1 MSDTGGAALV
11 PASGAPAEA
20 PATAPAG
27 AVVDRGGRRAGG
39 RAGAAAF
46 VCYLAVALWLSAH
59 DLVFPDAM
67 SRVANGYYVLFSRD
81 PHLAAI
87 GFVWNPLPSLAA
99 IPLLLATPLW
109 SALASRAL
117 AGCLVSALCGACS
130 VALMHRLLG
139 RLGAGPAMRLVLT
152 AVFALHPLVLLGS
165 AAGAS
170 EPMLLVL
177 CLYVAVHLVDWL
189 TGADP
194 WQLVHVGVGAGVAY
208 LVRYEALA
216 AGAAAALLVL
226 LVSWW
231 RSRHRRSAAG
241 LALTDMVLVAAPV
254 AASFGL
260 WALAS
265 KVIVGSWLETFTSQY
280 GNSAQVG
287 TFRESIEGIIGA
299 GTHAHVAYIAT
310 QLANTAPL
318 AVPLV
323 LVALVVALRRR
334 EATPLAPV
342 FVLGSV
348 LAFQALTFL
357 RGMSFGWLRFQ
368 IAAVP
373 LGVAAAG
380 YLAGVLTGRGRPS
393 APRRVLA
400 VMLGVAMVATLPLA
414 WRAERNPSLA
424 REEALAVQVAD
435 GGQYP
440 MERRVAADIAAM
452 GLGRGAVITDVAYSF
467 PIVLSAEDPRVYA
480 ITTDEDFDALL
491 ADPRSNGVS
500 YALLTS
506 PDTAPADAVAERY
519 PGMWEDG
526 AGRAE
531 MVRQWSDGRGLTWRL
546 YRFTG

>member
-27 AVVDRGGRRAGG
+27 AVVNGGGRRAGG

-109 SALASRAL
+109 PALASRAL

-165 AAGAS
+165 ATGAS
-170 EPMLLVL
+170 EAMLLLV
-177 CLYVAVHLVDWL
+177 CLYVTVHLVDWL

-216 AGAAAALLVL
+216 AGLAVGVLVL
-226 LVSWW
+226 VVSWR
-231 RSRHRRSAAG
+231 RSRGGKGAPAMALVDTVLAAG
-241 LALTDMVLVAAPV
+241 PVVAA
-254 AASFGL
+254 FGL

-265 KVIVGSWLETFTSQY
+265 EAVVGSWLATFAPQY

-287 TFRESIEGIIGA
+287 AGRGTIDVVSGA
-299 GTHAHVAYIAT
+299 GSFAHLRYMAE
-310 QLANTAPL
+310 QLVNTAPL
-318 AVPLV
+318 AVPLA
-323 LVALVVALRRR
+323 LVGLVVALRRGER
-334 EATPLAPV
+334 ALLSPV
-342 FVLGSV
+342 CVLGSV
-348 LAFQALTFL
+348 LAFQNLVFSC
-357 RGMSFGWLRFQ
+357 GMSFGWLRFQ

-400 VMLGVAMVATLPLA
+400 VMLGVAMGATLPLA

-531 MVRQWSDGRGLTWRL
+531 MARQWSDGRGLTWRL